1 MTFHLSKR
9 EFGSLSI
16 RDLIEARDAYHMHLT
31 HLDSVV
37 ATAIGKYRIRAVE
50 DNAASPDKPSQY
62 GAVTAP
68 RTLQNS
74 VVRAWSWPCV
84 LVFVNEWLPLDQ
96 LCKNPDQ
103 TVPRRLYMAD
113 GRVVPT
119 CVICAPKSEDAPA
132 PPERINF
139 PSEMLGGGYPV
150 ISDSQGAQRIG
161 SLGCLATNGE
171 SVFALTNRHVVGE
184 AGREVSTII
193 HGVQERIGVA
203 DERQIG
209 KLEFGKVYYN
219 WSGSRAFV
227 NVDAALVKIDNIYDW
242 TAQIFGIG
250 EMGDLIDL
258 NSDNISL
265 NLIGLP
271 VRGFGGVSGVI
282 EGEIQA
288 LFYRYRSVGGVD
300 FVADALIGP
309 PNPTASVC
317 TQPGDSGTIW
327 FIDPPSDEGKRRADI
342 RRRAEEEAAGL
353 EERFG
358 KKQKRSEKKAPEA
371 PAESKVTAQADGS
384 GIPRQ
389 GGESERQTRRLRPFA
404 MQWGGE
410 RLSGGP
416 DDLPVQ
422 FALATFLST
431 VCRELDVELIRDW
444 NIGHSEYWGKIS
456 HFMIG
461 NKACDLLSTPALR
474 ALMLRNRANIGFD
487 DETLSLGR
495 EFRVG
500 REDFVPLS
508 DVPDYRWIS
517 ASRGRDPGGRKNEGA
532 QHFADMDQKGAGE
545 FSGKTLL
552 DLCRDPQNLDA
563 RTWKRFYESVPENL
577 RPEEGTLPFRIWQIY
592 DAMVDA
598 ARRGEP
604 GDFVCAAGILA
615 HYVGDACQPLH
626 MSQYHHGYGPEGGK
640 NSPEWAEYK
649 KKREYKIHAIFEQ
662 VMFEVRA
669 AQMATAVNGALSG
682 VTASP
687 GVQGGREA
695 AREAMKMMQASFDAL
710 PPSAIIEADNPG
722 ENQPNRGR
730 ILWDAIGPKAA
741 ALVANGCTLL
751 AQLWESAWAEG
762 KGELIPWDALKTLE
776 EPSINEKVR
785 DRNWLPALTLDEF
798 ADTVGA

>member
-1 MTFHLSKR
+1 MTFQLSKQD
-9 EFGSLSI
+9 FGSLSI

-31 HLDSVV
+31 HMESVV
-37 ATAIGKYRIRAVE
+37 ATAIGRYRIRAGE
-50 DNAASPDKPSQY
+50 DNATDADKFLQY
-62 GAVTAP
+62 GQSTVR

-96 LCKNPDQ
+96 LSKNPDQ
-103 TVPRRLYMAD
+103 AVPRRLYMSD

-119 CVICAPKSEDAPA
+119 CVICAPKCEAAPA
-132 PPERINF
+132 PPEQINF

-150 ISDSQGAQRIG
+150 VTDNQGVQRIG

-171 SVFALTNRHVVGE
+171 SVFALTNRHVAGE
-184 AGREVSTII
+184 PGREVCTII
-193 HGVQERIGVA
+193 HGVQERIGIA
-203 DERQIG
+203 DKRQIG
-209 KLEFGKVYYN
+209 KLEFGKVYHN

-227 NVDAALVKIDNIYDW
+227 NVDAALVKIDNLYDW
-242 TAQIFGIG
+242 TAQIYGIG

-271 VRGFGGVSGVI
+271 VRAFGGVSGVI

-288 LFYRYRSVGGVD
+288 LFYRYRSVGGID
-300 FVADALIGP
+300 FIADALIGP
-309 PNPTASVC
+309 SNPNASVC
-317 TQPGDSGTIW
+317 TRPGDSGTIW
-327 FIDPPSDEGKRRADI
+327 FIDPPSNEKKRRTDI

-358 KKQKRSEKKAPEA
+358 KKQKRGDEKVPDARG
-371 PAESKVTAQADGS
+371 ESKGTVEADES

-389 GGESERQTRRLRPFA
+389 GGESERHARRLRPFA

-416 DDLPVQ
+416 DDRPVQ

-444 NIGHSEYWGKIS
+444 NIGHPEYWGKIS
-456 HFMIG
+456 HFMMG
-461 NKACDLLSTPALR
+461 NKACDLLTTPALR

-517 ASRGRDPGGRKNEGA
+517 ASRARDPGGRKNEGA
-532 QHFADMDQKGAGE
+532 QHFADMDQKGGGE

-552 DLCRDPQNLDA
+552 DLCRDQRNLDA
-563 RTWKRFYESVPENL
+563 RMWKRFYESIPESV

-598 ARRGEP
+598 VRRRKP
-604 GDFVCAAGILA
+604 SDFVCAAGILA

-626 MSQYHHGYGPEGGK
+626 LSQYHHGYGPEGGK
-640 NSPEWAEYK
+640 NSSEWAEYK
-649 KKREYKIHAIFEQ
+649 KKREYKIHAIFEEI
-662 VMFEVRA
+662 MFEVRA
-669 AQMATAVNGALSG
+669 ANMLSAVNGALSG
-682 VTASP
+682 VMVSP
-687 GVQGGREA
+687 GVQGGHDA
-695 AREAMKMMQASFDAL
+695 AHEAMKMMLASYEAL
-710 PPSAIIEADNPG
+710 PPSAIIEADNPL
-722 ENQPNRGR
+722 ENQPQRGR
-730 ILWDAIGPKAA
+730 ILWDAIGPKSAELAA
-741 ALVANGCTLL
+741 SGCTLL
-751 AQLWESAWAEG
+751 ARLWESAWAEG
-762 KGELIPWDALKTLE
+762 NGDQIPWAALKAVE
-776 EPSINEKVR
+776 ESYINEKVR
-785 DRNWLPALTLDEF
+785 DRNYLSALTLDQF
-798 ADTVGA
+798 ADMVQT